1 METLRGLLLCGG
13 RRTRLRPLTYT
24 SAKQLIP
31 VANRPIV
38 HFALEQVAG
47 GGITE
52 VGIIISP
59 EATVEGSVIRGPSVI
74 GERCRIQNAFIGPYT
89 AIGDDTVVSHTSIQ
103 HLVVLDHCHL
113 EGVDRLEDSV
123 LGRGVAITRSADTP
137 QALRV
142 FVSDDSQITL

>member
-1 METLRGLLLCGG
+1 MEALRGLLLCGG
-13 RRTRLRPLTYT
+13 RGTRLRPLTYT

-59 EATVEGSVIRGPSVI
+59 ETGQAVRD
-74 GERCRIQNAFIGPYT
+74 

-103 HLVVLDHCHL
+103 HSVVLDHCHL
-113 EGVDRLEDSV
+113 EGLIGSRTACS
-123 LGRGVAITRSADTP
+123 GGAWRSRGPRTHPRRSGCSSATTRRS
-137 QALRV
+137 R
-142 FVSDDSQITL
+142 SRR